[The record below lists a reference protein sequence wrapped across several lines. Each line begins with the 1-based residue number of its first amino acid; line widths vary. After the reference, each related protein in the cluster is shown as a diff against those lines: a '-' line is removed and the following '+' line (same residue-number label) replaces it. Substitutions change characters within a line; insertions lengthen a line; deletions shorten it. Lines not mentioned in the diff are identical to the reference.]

1 MKSTLCAAATIVA
14 VAVILAGCAGQP
26 SAKQAKA
33 DQGEYE
39 YVTPLGSNIP
49 VRVRKGQAAPNNSP
63 TATISGDDMQNMQR
77 GAGGQMG
84 QFTGKQ

>member
-1 MKSTLCAAATIVA
+1 MKRTLCTAAPVIAAAL
-14 VAVILAGCAGQP
+14 ILAGCAGQS

-33 DQGEYE
+33 DQNEYE

-63 TATISGDDMQNMQR
+63 TATISGDDMQNMQH